1 MAPLTAAGT
10 GASPPLA
17 GDAAPVEAV
26 AAGLGLSVPPPH
38 AAIRAAAAAGTATR
52 ARRSRRLPDGRVR
65 RSMCMDTAPSEGT
78 ACGGSWWIAVVA
90 GADAWRSYFGAGYS

>member
-17 GDAAPVEAV
+17 GDAAPAEAV

-38 AAIRAAAAAGTATR
+38 AAMRAATATATG

-65 RSMCMDTAPSEGT
+65 RSVCMETAPSEGT
-78 ACGGSWWIAVVA
+78 ACGGSWCIAVDA
-90 GADAWRSYFGAGYS
+90 GADAGRSYFGAGYS

>member
-1 MAPLTAAGT
+1 MAPLTAPGT

-26 AAGLGLSVPPPH
+26 AARLGLSVPPPH
-38 AAIRAAAAAGTATR
+38 AAIRAAAATATG

-90 GADAWRSYFGAGYS
+90 GADPWRSYFGAGYS